1 MKLSAGHPIRR
12 NLCPMS
18 GTLRSRTPVSA
29 PRAPSPLSPSRSSA
43 EDVLVHA
50 APAPR
55 SNMVV
60 RTVVGLVML
69 SSFII
74 FCATTRQMGVVAAIF
89 VLQTVIYREL
99 VNVKTSSSGSS
110 HAPAATGTASTAC
123 GVDAMSL
130 IFLPWYWF
138 CVIAFYMY
146 ARTLQPYLVSALEP
160 EVGEGA
166 SGSSFV
172 LRAVVNRHVPVSFGL
187 YCVGLIFFVVSLRR
201 RRNFRAQ
208 FAQLAYCHVA
218 LLTVVGQSTLFA
230 ANAFSGLF
238 WCLMP
243 MGLVI
248 ANDTF
253 AYFAGV
259 AFGKTPLIRLSPKKT
274 VEGFIGGAIC
284 TIIFALFFP
293 DLMSSIETLGWRCVH
308 LT

>member
-1 MKLSAGHPIRR
+1 
-12 NLCPMS
+12 
-18 GTLRSRTPVSA
+18 
-29 PRAPSPLSPSRSSA
+29 
-43 EDVLVHA
+43 
-50 APAPR
+50 
-55 SNMVV
+55 MVV
-60 RTVVGLVML
+60 RTVVGLIML
-69 SSFII
+69 NSFII
-74 FCATTRQMGVVAAIF
+74 FCATTRQIGVVAAIF

-99 VNVKTSSSGSS
+99 VSVKTSPPSHSSAASG
-110 HAPAATGTASTAC
+110 AATPAGSA
-123 GVDAMSL
+123 DALSFV
-130 IFLPWYWF
+130 FLPWYWF
-138 CVIAFYMY
+138 CVVAFYMY

-166 SGSSFV
+166 SESSFV
-172 LRAVVNRHVPVSFGL
+172 LRAVVNRHVPISFGL
-187 YCVGLIFFVVSLRR
+187 YCVGLIIFVISLRR

-253 AYFAGV
+253 AYFAGIL
-259 AFGKTPLIRLSPKKT
+259 FGKTPLIRLSPKKT

-284 TIIFALFFP
+284 TIVFALFFP
-293 DLMSSIETLGWRCVH
+293 DLMSSIETLGWRCVVARGGQH
-308 LT
+308 ARDLYSSDSTPSPQ

>member
-1 MKLSAGHPIRR
+1 
-12 NLCPMS
+12 
-18 GTLRSRTPVSA
+18 
-29 PRAPSPLSPSRSSA
+29 
-43 EDVLVHA
+43 
-50 APAPR
+50 
-55 SNMVV
+55 
-60 RTVVGLVML
+60 
-69 SSFII
+69 
-74 FCATTRQMGVVAAIF
+74 MGVVAAIF

-110 HAPAATGTASTAC
+110 HAPAATGTASTAG
-123 GVDAMSL
+123 GVDAISL